1 MKPGI
6 VTTKDGS
13 HTLYSAKLDEHYH
26 SLFGAVTES
35 MHIFIDAGLKA
46 AGRDNLNILEM
57 GFGTGLN
64 AFLTLLEI
72 QDTGKSVHYTGLE
85 KFPLNTDI
93 LRSLNYSSLFPEKEG
108 KLFYL
113 LHDAPWNLSS
123 VITDELT
130 LKKIEIDI
138 SDFDNHDQYD
148 LVYFDAFSPEKQPEL
163 WTTDIFL
170 KVFRS
175 MRSGSV
181 LTTYSSKGQVRRNMA
196 EAGFRV
202 EIIPGPPGK
211 RDMIRARKD

>member
-113 LHDAPWNLSS
+113 LHDSPWNLSS

-138 SDFDNHDQYD
+138 CDFDNHDQYD

-202 EIIPGPPGK
+202 EKIPGPPGK